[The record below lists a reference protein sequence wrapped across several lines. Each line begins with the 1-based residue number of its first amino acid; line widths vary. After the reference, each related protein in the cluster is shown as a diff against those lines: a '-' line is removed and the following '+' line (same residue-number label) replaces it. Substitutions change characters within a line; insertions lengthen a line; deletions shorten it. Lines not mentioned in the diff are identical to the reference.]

1 MKKPKN
7 LLVSG
12 MSPWMGTAYL
22 EYRHH
27 KQEVGEG
34 KPGIRRK

>member
-1 MKKPKN
+1 MKRPKS

-27 KQEVGEG
+27 KQEVEG
-34 KPGIRRK
+34 VEPGVRRK